1 MLASISEK
9 CYESGLSIENVTTE
23 LLKGPAGRK
32 EFHIHAD
39 CVATRYMNEKEI
51 TTMAADL
58 GTLKD
63 SLGLD
68 VVDVRVQRLLAE
80 REQSV

>member
-9 CYESGLSIENVTTE
+9 CLEAGLSIENVTTE
-23 LLKGPAGRK
+23 LMRGPGGRR

-39 CVATRYMNEKEI
+39 CVTTQFLNEEEI
-51 TTMAADL
+51 TRMAANL
-58 GTLKD
+58 GALKD

-80 REQSV
+80 RRE

>member
-23 LLKGPAGRK
+23 LLKGSAGRK

-39 CVATRYMNEKEI
+39 CVTTRFMNEEEI
-51 TTMAADL
+51 SKMATDL
-58 GTLKD
+58 GTLKN

-68 VVDVRVQRLLAE
+68 VVDVRVQRLLTE
-80 REQSV
+80 RDCSV